1 MCILSIP
8 PKNIKKQIMLNYKLK
23 QYIRKVYLNCHRA
36 TDFSFEKHFIWI
48 LCSANMLC
56 TCGTGQYISKLLTRV
71 MLISSCIHVQICQ
84 KLIFK
89 ATVNS

>member
-8 PKNIKKQIMLNYKLK
+8 PKNIKKQIKLNYKLK
-23 QYIRKVYLNCHRA
+23 QYLRDVYLIAIERLIVRLKN
-36 TDFSFEKHFIWI
+36 FIWI

-71 MLISSCIHVQICQ
+71 ILISSCIHVQIC
-84 KLIFK
+84 
-89 ATVNS
+89 